1 MLLRFFALVIM
12 APIAIAGYLLAFT
25 LVILLAPII
34 VLVSM
39 LERHPKPRKPRWQPP
54 FA

>member
-1 MLLRFFALVIM
+1 MLLRFFATAILTVVL
-12 APIAIAGYLLAFT
+12 IAGYIAAFA
-25 LVILLAPII
+25 LVILLAPVI